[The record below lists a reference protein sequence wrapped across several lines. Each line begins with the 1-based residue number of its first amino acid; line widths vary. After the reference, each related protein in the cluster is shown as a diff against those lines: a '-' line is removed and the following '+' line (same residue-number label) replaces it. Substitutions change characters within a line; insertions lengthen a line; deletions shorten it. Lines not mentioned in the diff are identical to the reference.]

1 MTKIPKPTKAL
12 FIANILK
19 KTIQWQIRGYEK
31 SILEKP
37 VDHFTSLCRTLKE
50 LEEGKLMAIE
60 QLICFIKTE
69 QKTACKHPKKMH
81 DTDPNGIVYCMKC
94 GEDV

>member
-1 MTKIPKPTKAL
+1 MK
-12 FIANILK
+12 
-19 KTIQWQIRGYEK
+19 WQIQGYEK

-37 VDHFTSLCRTLKE
+37 SDHFTSLCQTLKE
-50 LEEGKLMAIE
+50 LEECKLRAVIH
-60 QLICFIKTE
+60 LIGFIKSE

-81 DTDPNGIVYCMKC
+81 DTDPNGMVYCMKC